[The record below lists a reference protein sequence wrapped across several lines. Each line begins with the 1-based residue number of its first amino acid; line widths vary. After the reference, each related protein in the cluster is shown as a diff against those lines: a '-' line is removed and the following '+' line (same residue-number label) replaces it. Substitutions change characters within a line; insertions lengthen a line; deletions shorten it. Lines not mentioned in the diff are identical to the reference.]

1 MSEPPAGI
9 TLGRRVVVNPD
20 RWISSPLSATIWFSG
35 ALCLAVLG
43 DWAPRDVQ

>member
-1 MSEPPAGI
+1 MRPDEKWPHMVYEGSEYH
-9 TLGRRVVVNPD
+9 

-43 DWAPRDVQ
+43 DWAPRDAQ